1 MFAFSLFLQTGQGFS
16 TKGGEYTCSLKN
28 GHAYSALLKDEPL
41 LIK

>member
-16 TKGGEYTCSLKN
+16 TKGGEYSLKN